1 MLIVVIVVAL
11 VCIVIFIPFSSKE
24 VDIAVAVETASL
36 VRFSLDRNDTF
47 DYALVLNLTW
57 SNNGSLVVRYNELRA
72 KAFYSGEIFGMAA
85 IPGFSQ
91 EARNTSTVSVEFK
104 GQTQMADEAA
114 ETYSREKV
122 DGYYDFDV
130 EVDVRMWAEKNNRNE
145 RVVEAE
151 AISAVVDC
159 WINVALKSNSSSPRG
174 FERTQCRVK
183 F

>member
-1 MLIVVIVVAL
+1 MVIVVVVVGL
-11 VCIVIFIPFSSKE
+11 VCVVIFIPFSSKE

-36 VRFSLDRNDTF
+36 VRFSLDRNAL
-47 DYALVLNLTW
+47 DYALALNLTW
-57 SNNGSLVVRYNELRA
+57 SNNGSFVVRYNELRA
-72 KAFYSGEIFGMAA
+72 KVFFSGETFGMAV

-91 EARNTSTVSVEFK
+91 ETRNTSTVSVEFK
-104 GQTQMADEAA
+104 GQTRMADEAA

-122 DGYYDFDV
+122 DGNYEFNV
-130 EVDVRMWAEKNNRNE
+130 EVDARLWKEKNNRKE
-145 RVVEAE
+145 EVLETE

-159 WINVALKSNSSSPRG
+159 WINVALMSNSSSPRT